1 MISFISASGK
11 RAFGCETERKN
22 VTWFGFVVVQVFFHA
37 MVFEVSQFEAS
48 VLEVSTAH
56 ALAKKD
62 YSWLSTNE
70 LKGLEV

>member
-1 MISFISASGK
+1 M
-11 RAFGCETERKN
+11 
-22 VTWFGFVVVQVFFHA
+22 VQVFFHA
-37 MVFEVSQFEAS
+37 MVFEVSEFEAS